1 MDDTQHIGA
10 HVREMRRMLGMS
22 QVDLSAAS
30 GGVTEYTIS
39 EIEQGRRPR
48 VRPSTLRKLASGLG
62 VTVADLYTGASTP
75 KVPAPT
81 SHELTLEWL
90 LAADNRDR
98 HTALHASTAEDRVQ
112 LVAEIDAELAN
123 LRRRHEEA
131 TTDAER
137 EAILEHAGRVGMMRA
152 LVTFGPAVLPV
163 RTREELPTPSGARG
177 NH

>member
-1 MDDTQHIGA
+1 
-10 HVREMRRMLGMS
+10 MLGMS

-30 GGVTEYTIS
+30 GVTEYTIS

-62 VTVADLYTGASTP
+62 VTVADLYTGATTLKAS
-75 KVPAPT
+75 APT
-81 SHELTLEWL
+81 SHELTLEWFL
-90 LAADNRDR
+90 GADNRDR
-98 HTALHASTAEDRVQ
+98 HTALQASTAEDRVQ

-131 TTDAER
+131 TTDDER
-137 EAILEHAGRVGMMRA
+137 EAILERAGRVGMMRP

-163 RTREELPTPSGARG
+163 RAGEELPTPSGAGATRIEA
-177 NH
+177 